1 MTVAAVPDT
10 SRGVSRM
17 TFDLAQSRLVL
28 ERTPSTLWTLL
39 QGLPDAWTR
48 SNEGANTWSPH
59 EVMAHLINGERT
71 DWIPRARLILAGDPT
86 AVFVPFDREGFFVEG
101 RATPLGELLELFV
114 QLRAESIDALD
125 AMRIGER
132 ELDLTAQHP
141 GLGQVTMRQLLSA
154 WVVHDLGHIA
164 QVSRVMARQLRDDVG
179 PWTAYLGVLG
189 AV

>member
-39 QGLPDAWTR
+39 QGLPDTWTR

-86 AVFVPFDREGFFVEG
+86 AVFVLFDREGFFVEG